1 MAITLPIDINK
12 VKGFLDPIEGEALYS
27 YAKKYTK
34 QADALE
40 IGSYCGKSAVYIG
53 SAVKENKQKLYS
65 IDHHK
70 GSEEQQPGEEF
81 FDPDLLNK
89 EGNGIDTLPYFLNT
103 INSSKLKKIVIPVIS
118 SSEEAYKDLKIN
130 FSMIFIDGGH
140 SEEAAQNDYRLWSRR
155 LNPGG
160 LLAIH
165 DVFPN
170 PKDGGRPPFN
180 IYLKA
185 IESGHFEEIEMIKSL
200 SLLRKKNNTF
210 KSKF

>member
-1 MAITLPIDINK
+1 MAIELPIDINK
-12 VKGFLDPIEGEALYS
+12 VKGFLDPLEGEALYS

-34 QADALE
+34 QGDALE

-53 SAVKENKQKLYS
+53 SAVKENNQKLYS

-81 FDPDLLNK
+81 FDADLLNK

-118 SSEEAYKDLKIN
+118 SSEEAYQDLKIN

-170 PKDGGRPPFN
+170 PKDGGRPPYN

-200 SLLRKKNNTF
+200 SLLRKKE
-210 KSKF
+210 

>member
-34 QADALE
+34 QGDALE

-53 SAVKENKQKLYS
+53 SAVKENNQKLYS

-81 FDPDLLNK
+81 FDADLLNK

-118 SSEEAYKDLKIN
+118 SSEEAYQDLKIN

>member
-12 VKGFLDPIEGEALYS
+12 VKGFLDPLEGEALYS

-34 QADALE
+34 EGDALE

-81 FDPDLLNK
+81 FDADLLNK

>member
-1 MAITLPIDINK
+1 MPINLPIDINK
-12 VKGFLDPIEGEALYS
+12 VKGFLDPIEGEAIYS
-27 YAKKYTK
+27 YTKEYTK
-34 QADALE
+34 NGDALE

-53 SAVKENKQKLYS
+53 SAVKENNQRLYS

-81 FDPDLLNK
+81 FDPDLVNK
-89 EGNGIDTLPYFLNT
+89 QGNGIDTLPHFLET
-103 INSSKLKKIVIPVIS
+103 IRLSNLEKIVIPIVS
-118 SSEEAYKDLKIN
+118 SSKEAYEDLKIDFN
-130 FSMIFIDGGH
+130 MVFIDGGH
-140 SEEAAQNDYRLWSRR
+140 SEEAAQYDYRMWSKR

-170 PKDGGRPPFN
+170 PEDGGRPPYN

-185 IESGHFEEIEMIKSL
+185 LESGDFQEIELIKSL
-200 SLLRKKNNTF
+200 SLLKKLD
-210 KSKF
+210 

>member
-1 MAITLPIDINK
+1 MAIKLPIDIDK
-12 VKGFLDPIEGEALYS
+12 VKGFLDPLEGEALYS
-27 YAKKYTK
+27 YAKKYAK
-34 QADALE
+34 EGDALE

-53 SAVKENKQKLYS
+53 SAVKENNQKLYS

-81 FDPDLLNK
+81 FDADLLNK

-200 SLLRKKNNTF
+200 SLLRKKE
-210 KSKF
+210 